1 MNNKKRLNRSSQ
13 LKDNKKNT
21 KNMKNGIIILIGL
34 LVVLFICFISF
45 INYRFLYK
53 QAQIVSPIVIN
64 GSIDDG
70 SAKYTRGH
78 RTMSILRLSIDGNYY
93 EISSSW
99 YNSYTYSI
107 DELLNILNSGNS
119 AKITYISLRR
129 NVFSQETKN
138 EIIGLR
144 IEDTDYLTVEKGLNK
159 LIETYKLSKNLTLIA
174 SIFLILLIIF
184 VAWVFL

>member
-13 LKDNKKNT
+13 PKDNKKT

-34 LVVLFICFISF
+34 SVVLFICFISF

-53 QAQIVSPIVIN
+53 QAQIASHIVIN
-64 GSIDDG
+64 GSIDDD
-70 SAKYTRGH
+70 SAKYIRGH

-119 AKITYISLRR
+119 ARITYISLRR

-144 IEDTDYLTVEKGLNK
+144 IENTDYLTVEKGLNK